1 MISTLKSLIRDFNR
15 KRKYGANIMN
25 DDTLIMMNNTVEDTN
40 VVKKDFFL
48 NVKNVDFSY
57 NSTSHAL
64 CDVSI

>member
-1 MISTLKSLIRDFNR
+1 
-15 KRKYGANIMN
+15 MN

-48 NVKNVDFSY
+48 DVKNVDFSY